1 MIIAV
6 ALVALIP
13 LLPCVVTQESTTELF
28 KEEPIATTN
37 EAPILPTLP
46 TTTTEAPKTY
56 AGTYMV
62 VAPAVVRPGLP
73 YAVSFNILKS
83 PEEDHIVR
91 VQIRTEQNDTVA
103 TRVVKN
109 VRQGVPQTVTIDTV
123 SADLSPA
130 MNYKVYVRGETLNS
144 QVLFEE
150 EKSVQYNQKSLSIF
164 VQTDKAIYKPG
175 SVVKY
180 RVIVVSPSLTPYKD
194 TVSVKIYDPNQNVI
208 SQYLDK
214 PLTKGVFSSELELAS
229 EPPLGEWQI
238 QVETANK
245 LKYMKTFSVEKYV
258 LPKFEVNIKTPPFI
272 TVNDDLSILV
282 DAKYTYG
289 KGVAGK
295 AKVTLELPW
304 HRWHPIPK
312 PIIVNDDGT
321 TSQVEE
327 ESQIERTVKL
337 NNMGEA
343 TVIFTN
349 EEMKKHKLVQDFG
362 GGSIRIIATVT
373 EDLTDIQRNGTQ
385 HISTHRYDVK
395 LDIEKQGD
403 TFKPGLTY
411 NVVVAL
417 KQMDDTPV
425 KATVP
430 RRVQVTTFYNYPFN
444 PDAPTQHEDKEVKI
458 VDLDAHGTT
467 VLAVQPPL
475 NCTSARI
482 EAHYDRTGKDNFTNA
497 VIYSSLYV
505 EAGKSPSNSYLQ
517 LIADNEGAVDVGKT
531 LSFSVK
537 ATENLPV
544 LTYQVMS
551 RGAIVLSKEMPV
563 NSDHTTISFT
573 ATNDMA
579 PKSRLIV
586 YAIRSSNQEILVD
599 ATDFKVDGLFRNN
612 VTLSIDKTTVEP
624 GEPVSFKVTADPDSY
639 VGLLA
644 VDQSVLLLK
653 SGNDI
658 TPQLVESDIEEYDT
672 TGYSG
677 GGFRPWEGAVER
689 RRRKRSIWNPWW
701 GVGGKDAAS
710 IFDNAGLIVLTDA
723 YLYRQ
728 PEPQRIRFKMRRP
741 AFAKSLALPAPI
753 SFAANP
759 MRPPPPMIAPAP
771 LPTSPAVKVLVEV
784 SFAAAGAG
792 DMAAA
797 AAMPAPMPEPMAA
810 PMAPAENGAFSS
822 APVRVR
828 TEFPETW
835 IAIDSSTDANGEA
848 VYQSKVPD
856 TITSWVA
863 SAFAINDNSGLGVA
877 PTTSKLRV
885 FRPFF
890 IRLNLPYSVKRGE
903 KFALQ
908 VLVFNYMEKEQ
919 DVTVTLKHDDE
930 SGFDFLNKDGSIRKS
945 RDADEGTYNMR
956 VLSVPGGGVS
966 KAVYF
971 PIVPNEIGM
980 VKLTVQAQA
989 SQASDGVEEP
999 LRVEPEGYRVDRNVP
1014 VVIDLSNGTGFEKTV
1029 QLLWPSDVVEGSQ
1042 KARFEVVGDIMGP
1055 VLSNIEGLVRMPYG
1069 CGEQN
1074 MLNFVPNIV
1083 VLRYLKATNRAEP
1096 AIEGKAVK
1104 FMEAGY
1110 QRELT
1115 YRRSD
1120 NSFSAFG
1127 ESDKFGST
1135 WLTAFVVRSFAQA
1148 RSYIFVDPTV
1158 LTKSIAF
1165 LNGQQMETGAF
1176 AEHGEVHHKDMQ
1188 GGASEGGLGLTAYV
1202 VVALLEN
1209 GIRND
1214 NAIAFLEK
1222 HLEDM
1227 KDDPYALAVT
1237 TYALRLANSDK
1248 KKDALEAL
1256 EKLQIVDKDGT
1267 VHWSSSKGID
1277 KSKDT
1282 TQYFYQPRPV
1292 DVETTG
1298 YVLLS
1303 YMLDAETEKGLPLV
1317 RWLTAQRN
1325 AYGGFSST
1333 QDTVI
1338 ALQALGS
1345 YAEHAYS
1352 SDSNV
1357 TVTVGNGADNH
1368 AFGVSVRNAIVLQ
1381 SYELPN
1387 IDQNVDIKATGK
1399 GTVFAQVSYSYHRN
1413 SLRDDSPFFCS
1424 KDLKELRNGNRMQLD
1439 LCCNYTRS
1447 AGKSNMAVAEVE
1459 ALTGYKFDEEEMG
1472 KLTGI
1477 SDLQRVELD
1486 RDDTKMNIYFNPLG
1500 GTPVCLSLYS
1510 DMTYYVA
1517 DQKPAQMVLFDYY
1530 NPEEQMKSSYAAKQT
1545 RSLTDACPDC
1555 WPTGEPQSP
1564 TPTRGHS
1571 SSTTPTTTE

>member
-13 LLPCVVTQESTTELF
+13 LLPYAVTQESTTELF
-28 KEEPIATTN
+28 KEDVVPTN
-37 EAPILPTLP
+37 EMVAVNLPTLP
-46 TTTTEAPKTY
+46 PTTTEEPRKY
-56 AGTYMV
+56 PGTYLV

-91 VQIRTEQNDTVA
+91 VQIRTDQNDTVA

-109 VRQGVPQTVTIDTV
+109 VRQGVPQTVTIDTIA
-123 SADLSPA
+123 ADLSPN

-144 QVLFEE
+144 NVLFEE

-194 TVSVKIYDPNQNVI
+194 TVTVKIYDPNQNVI
-208 SQYLDK
+208 SQYVDK
-214 PLTKGVFSSELELAS
+214 ALTKGVFSSELELAS

-245 LKYMKTFSVEKYV
+245 LKYTKSFSVEKYV
-258 LPKFEVNIKTPPFI
+258 LPKFEVNIKTPSFI
-272 TVNDDLSILV
+272 TVNDDLSLLV

-343 TVIFTN
+343 TVVFTN
-349 EEMKKHKLVQDFG
+349 EEMKKHKLVQDYG

-385 HISTHRYDVK
+385 HISTYRYDVK
-395 LDIEKQGD
+395 LDVEKQGD

-425 KATVP
+425 KASVP

-444 PDAPTQHEDKEVKI
+444 PDSPTQHEDKEVKI

-467 VLAVQPPL
+467 VLALQPPL

-482 EAHYDRTGKDNFTNA
+482 EAHYDRSGKDNFTNA

-505 EAGKSPSNSYLQ
+505 EAGKSPSNSFLQ

-537 ATENLPV
+537 ATEQIPV

-551 RGAIVLSKEMPV
+551 RGAVVLSKEIPV

-579 PKSRLIV
+579 PKSRLIA
-586 YAIRSSNQEILVD
+586 YAVRSGNQEILVD

-612 VTLSIDKTTVEP
+612 VTLTIDKSSVEP
-624 GEPVSFKVTADPDSY
+624 GESVSFKVSADPESY
-639 VGLLA
+639 VGLL
-644 VDQSVLLLK
+644 VLDQSVLLQK

-658 TPQLVESDIEEYDT
+658 TPQLVVESDIEEYDT
-672 TGYSG
+672 TGFQG
-677 GGFRPWEGAVER
+677 GSGFRPWEGAIER
-689 RRRKRSIWNPWW
+689 KRRKRSIWNPWW

-710 IFDNAGLIVLTDA
+710 IFENAGLVVLTDA

-728 PEPQRIRFKMRRP
+728 PD
-741 AFAKSLALPAPI
+741 
-753 SFAANP
+753 
-759 MRPPPPMIAPAP
+759 PPTRVFFTPVMAPAP
-771 LPTSPAVKVLVEV
+771 VAFATGSNTASPSDSPPLTIRR
-784 SFAAAGAG
+784 
-792 DMAAA
+792 
-797 AAMPAPMPEPMAA
+797 
-810 PMAPAENGAFSS
+810 N
-822 APVRVR
+822 
-828 TEFPETW
+828 FPETW
-835 IAIDSSTDANGEA
+835 LWLDHFSNSNGEA
-848 VYQSKVPD
+848 VYQSMAPD

-919 DVTVTLKHDDE
+919 DVTVTLKHDDS

-945 RDADEGTYNMR
+945 RDAAERNYNVR
-956 VLSVPGGGVS
+956 VVSVPGGGVS

-971 PIVPNEIGM
+971 PIVPTEIGM
-980 VKLTVQAQA
+980 VKLTVTAQA
-989 SQASDGVEEP
+989 AQAGDGVEEP

-1014 VVIDLSNGTGFEKTV
+1014 VVIDLNNGTDFEKVV
-1029 QLLWPSDVVEGSQ
+1029 QMMWPSDVVEGSQ
-1042 KARFEVVGDIMGP
+1042 KARFELVGDIMGP

-1096 AIEGKAVK
+1096 TIEAKAVK

-1115 YRRSD
+1115 YRRYD

-1148 RSYIFVDPTV
+1148 RAYIFVDPTV

-1165 LNGQQMETGAF
+1165 LNGQQMMARSLVFT
-1176 AEHGEVHHKDMQ
+1176 
-1188 GGASEGGLGLTAYV
+1188 
-1202 VVALLEN
+1202 
-1209 GIRND
+1209 
-1214 NAIAFLEK
+1214 
-1222 HLEDM
+1222 
-1227 KDDPYALAVT
+1227 
-1237 TYALRLANSDK
+1237 
-1248 KKDALEAL
+1248 
-1256 EKLQIVDKDGT
+1256 
-1267 VHWSSSKGID
+1267 KGID

-1282 TQYFYQPRPV
+1282 TQYFYQPSPV

-1298 YVLLS
+1298 YVLLN
-1303 YMLDAETEKGLPLV
+1303 YMLDGDTERGLPLV
-1317 RWLTAQRN
+1317 RWLT
-1325 AYGGFSST
+1325 GST
-1333 QDTVI
+1333 KCLWRLLI
-1338 ALQALGS
+1338 
-1345 YAEHAYS
+1345 YS
-1352 SDSNV
+1352 GYTDSNV
-1357 TVTVGNGADNH
+1357 TVTVTNGADSQT
-1368 AFGVSVRNAIVLQ
+1368 FGVTPSNAIVLQ

-1387 IDQNVDIKATGK
+1387 IDSSVDVKASGK
-1399 GTVFAQVSYSYHRN
+1399 GTVFAQVSYSYYRN
-1413 SLRDDSPFFCS
+1413 AVRDDSPFFCS
-1424 KDLKELRNGNRMQLD
+1424 KDLKELRGGNRMQLD

-1459 ALTGYKFDEEEMG
+1459 ALTGFKFDEEEMG

-1486 RDDTKMNIYFNPLG
+1486 HDDTKMNIYFNSAWR
-1500 GTPVCLSLYS
+1500 TPVCLSLFS
-1510 DMTYYVA
+1510 DM
-1517 DQKPAQMVLFDYY
+1517 
-1530 NPEEQMKSSYAAKQT
+1530 NISCS
-1545 RSLTDACPDC
+1545 
-1555 WPTGEPQSP
+1555 
-1564 TPTRGHS
+1564 
-1571 SSTTPTTTE
+1571 